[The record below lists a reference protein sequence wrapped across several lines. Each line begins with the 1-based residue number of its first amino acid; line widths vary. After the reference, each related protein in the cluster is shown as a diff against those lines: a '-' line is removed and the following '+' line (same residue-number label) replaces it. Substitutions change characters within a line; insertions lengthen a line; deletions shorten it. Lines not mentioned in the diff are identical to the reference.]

1 MSGETDG
8 MMSGETDTPAE
19 VPQAEVLR
27 RVTELA
33 EAVRVAGLDVRK
45 RIDERDAAVRE
56 AIDFYLVSHRQV
68 ARAAGLSLGRIHG
81 ILAND

>member
-1 MSGETDG
+1 